1 MKYLLRYCELP
12 ICVYAYMFE
21 CVGTRVCGC
30 MGRLEIDVRCL
41 P

>member
-1 MKYLLRYCELP
+1 MRYLLRYCELP
-12 ICVYAYMFE
+12 TCVYAHMFE
-21 CVGTRVCGC
+21 CVGTHVCGC